1 MKAVV
6 IKLALV
12 SAALFTAN
20 MLVAGEKDKP
30 APKLEPRVVDSGSFG
45 IYLDGKRVG
54 TETFKIEQKSDFST
68 VTAKIKVDDGKT
80 QAEQSAEM
88 EVNPNGDLRSY
99 TWHSTVPERAEA
111 SVEPN
116 DQLLTEHLMPADQKK
131 VDVPHILPL
140 STSILD
146 DNFFSQREV
155 LMWRYLA
162 SACVHQKDP
171 VQHKDQLSCGPGT
184 FVVLV
189 PHQHAS
195 FNATVELKGMDKVQV
210 KGTLRDLNKIVLKT
224 ADPQRLVVMNSSK
237 EADPEWVMWVD
248 DDYKLIK
255 ISVSG
260 STIEVIRD

>member
-12 SAALFTAN
+12 SAALLTAN
-20 MLVAGEKDKP
+20 MLIAGEKDKP
-30 APKLEPRVVDSGSFG
+30 AAKLEPRVVDSGTFG

-54 TETFKIEQKSDFST
+54 TETFRIEQKSDYSIA
-68 VTAKIKVDDGKT
+68 TAKIKVDDGKT

-88 EVNPNGDLRSY
+88 EVSPNGDLRSY
-99 TWHSTVPERAEA
+99 IWRSILPQREES

-116 DQLLTEHLMPADQKK
+116 DQLLTEHLVPADAKK

-162 SACVHQKDP
+162 TACVLKNGHPQT
-171 VQHKDQLSCGPGT
+171 CGPGT

-195 FNATVELKGMDKVQV
+195 FNATVELKGTDKVSV

-224 ADPQRLVVMNSSK
+224 ADPQRLIVMNSSK

-248 DDYKLIK
+248 DDLKLIK
-255 ISVSG
+255 IQVPG
-260 STIEVIRD
+260 STIEVVRD

>member
-1 MKAVV
+1 VKAVV

-20 MLVAGEKDKP
+20 TLVAGEKDKP
-30 APKLEPRVVDSGSFG
+30 APKPEPRVVDSGSFG

-54 TETFKIEQKSDFST
+54 TETFKIEQKNDYSII
-68 VTAKIKVDDGKT
+68 TAKIKVDDGKT

-88 EVNPNGDLRSY
+88 EVSPNGDLRSY
-99 TWHSTVPERAEA
+99 TWHSTLPERAEA

-162 SACVHQKDP
+162 SACVRQKN
-171 VQHKDQLSCGPGT
+171 QLSCGPGT

-224 ADPQRLVVMNSSK
+224 ADPQRLIVMNSTK

-248 DDYKLIK
+248 DDFKLIK
-255 ISVSG
+255 ISVPG

>member
-12 SAALFTAN
+12 SAALLTAN
-20 MLVAGEKDKP
+20 MLIAGEKDKP
-30 APKLEPRVVDSGSFG
+30 AAKLQPRVVDSGTFG

-54 TETFKIEQKSDFST
+54 TETFKIEQKDDYSIA
-68 VTAKIKVDDGKT
+68 TANIKVDDGKT

-88 EVNPNGDLRSY
+88 EVSPNGDLRSY
-99 TWHSTVPERAEA
+99 IWRSTLPAREEA

-116 DQLLTEHLMPADQKK
+116 DQLLTEHLTPADAKK

-162 SACVHQKDP
+162 TACEPKSGR
-171 VQHKDQLSCGPGT
+171 LSCGPGT

-195 FNATVELKGMDKVQV
+195 FNATVELKGMDKVSV
-210 KGTLRDLNKIVLKT
+210 KGTVRDLNKIVLKT
-224 ADPQRLVVMNSSK
+224 ADPQRLIVMNSSK
-237 EADPEWVMWVD
+237 EADPEWIMWVD

-255 ISVSG
+255 IQVPG
-260 STIEVIRD
+260 STIEVVRD